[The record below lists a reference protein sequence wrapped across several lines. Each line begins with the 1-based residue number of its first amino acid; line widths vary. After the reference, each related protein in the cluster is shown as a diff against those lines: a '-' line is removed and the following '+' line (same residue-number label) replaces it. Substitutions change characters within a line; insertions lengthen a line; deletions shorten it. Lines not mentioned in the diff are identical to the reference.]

1 MASNGPVLQLG
12 SRDVIQTDH
21 SRAWDRNRARVVT
34 SNRPV
39 LKLGVATAV
48 TLSTPVLALG
58 VGSGL

>member
-1 MASNGPVLQLG
+1 MASNGPVLQLGSRDVASNGPVLQLG

-39 LKLGVATAV
+39 LGLGIGT
-48 TLSTPVLALG
+48 
-58 VGSGL
+58 GL